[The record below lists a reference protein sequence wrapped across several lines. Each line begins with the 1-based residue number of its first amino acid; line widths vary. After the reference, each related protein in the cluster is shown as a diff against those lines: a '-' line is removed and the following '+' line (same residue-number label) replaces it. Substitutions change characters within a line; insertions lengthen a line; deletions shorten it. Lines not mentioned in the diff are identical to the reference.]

1 MPVYAINFEFVRD
14 QIVGVAD
21 DDTIR
26 FRIEIDHIAG
36 PNRAAG
42 KTFALANRKQ
52 LDAFMLAYEIS
63 IEIVNLAAMKCRI
76 AKMRTQESFVIVSWH
91 KTNLLAVD
99 LVRDFQT

>member
-1 MPVYAINFEFVRD
+1 
-14 QIVGVAD
+14 
-21 DDTIR
+21 
-26 FRIEIDHIAG
+26 
-36 PNRAAG
+36 
-42 KTFALANRKQ
+42 
-52 LDAFMLAYEIS
+52 MLAYEIS